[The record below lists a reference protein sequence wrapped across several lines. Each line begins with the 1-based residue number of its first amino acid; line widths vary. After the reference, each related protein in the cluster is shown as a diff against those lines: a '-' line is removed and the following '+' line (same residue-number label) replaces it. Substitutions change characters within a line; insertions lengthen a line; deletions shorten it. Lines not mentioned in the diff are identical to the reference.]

1 MAFMGVVLL
10 MKGVFSPLLKDMM
23 KGKKACC

>member
-10 MKGVFSPLLKDMM
+10 MKGVFSSLLKDMI